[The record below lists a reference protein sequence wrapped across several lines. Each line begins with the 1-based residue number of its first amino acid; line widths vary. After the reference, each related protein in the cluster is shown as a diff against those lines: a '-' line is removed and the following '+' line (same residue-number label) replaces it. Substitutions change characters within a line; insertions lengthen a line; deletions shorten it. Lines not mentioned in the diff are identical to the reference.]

1 MDCKL
6 IFGDSYKQ
14 DWKKL
19 TEGYPRVHVITDPPY
34 TEYGNKVIDVADF
47 CGNIVDEGSLLM
59 FSPLDVSFLSL
70 NCDPDEYILW
80 IKALRTMNFTK
91 RCGASSFVEKISVF
105 RWSLVFNAL
114 HWQQMTGVCYDLH
127 EEKLLHPYQKPEA
140 LLRRLILIYTDPG
153 DLVVDPFMGVGT
165 AALACKKTGRH
176 FIGAENE
183 EMFYD
188 IAKKKVFG
196 E

>member
-19 TEGYPRVHVITDPPY
+19 TEGYQRVHVIADPHYP
-34 TEYGNKVIDVADF
+34 EYDNMPVEVGDF
-47 CGNIVDEGSLLM
+47 CGNIVDSGNLLM
-59 FSPLDVSFLSL
+59 FSPLDVSFSAIG
-70 NCDPDEYILW
+70 NCPDEYILW

-91 RCGASSFVEKISVF
+91 RCGASSFVEKINVF
-105 RWSLVFNAL
+105 RWSSVFNTL
-114 HWQQMTGVCYDLH
+114 HWQQMTGVYYDLQ

-140 LLRRLILIYTDPG
+140 LLRRLILIYTEPG

-165 AALACKKTGRH
+165 AALVCKRTRRH
-176 FIGAENE
+176 FIGVENDE
-183 EMFYD
+183 IYHD
-188 IAKKKVFG
+188 LAVKRVFG